1 MLTVINNFLSASEL
15 AHFRQ
20 TLDGANWRDGAL
32 SAGQLAAP
40 LKTNLQVDDTSTEA
54 RSLVTSLSA
63 RLSQHPLFISAALP
77 DKIYHPK
84 FNCYQNAGHYGQHID
99 SAIMRCADG
108 NNLRSDLSATVF
120 LSQAQDYEGGELC
133 VEIGGCLQEIK
144 LDAGDMILYPANCL
158 HEVKPVPKGQRLA
171 AFFWVQSL
179 IRSHQHRQQLFELDQ
194 SIQALTLKLGSGDE
208 EVRRLSALYHNLL
221 REWAYA

>member
-77 DKIYHPK
+77 DKLYPPK
-84 FNCYQNAGHYGQHID
+84 FNCYQNGGHYGQHID

>member
-1 MLTVINNFLSASEL
+1 MLTVINQFLSASEL
-15 AHFRQ
+15 AHFRK
-20 TLDGANWRDGAL
+20 TLDDANWQDGAR

-40 LKTNLQVDDTSTEA
+40 LKANLQLDECGAAA
-54 RSLVTSLSA
+54 RSLVNTLSA
-63 RLSQHPLFISAALP
+63 KLSQHPLFISAALP
-77 DKIYHPK
+77 DKIYPPK
-84 FNCYQNAGHYGQHID
+84 FNCYQNDGHYGQHID
-99 SAIMRCADG
+99 SAIMRLADG
-108 NNLRSDLSATVF
+108 SSLRSDLSATLF

-179 IRSHQHRQQLFELDQ
+179 IRSHQQRQQLFELDQ
-194 SIQALTLKLGSGDE
+194 SIQALTIKLGSDDE

>member
-20 TLDGANWRDGAL
+20 TLDGANWQDGAR

-40 LKTNLQVDDTSTEA
+40 LKTNLQLDDSSAEA
-54 RSLVTSLSA
+54 RDLMKILSA
-63 RLSQHPLFISAALP
+63 KLSQHPLFISAALP
-77 DKIYHPK
+77 DKIYPPK
-84 FNCYQNAGHYGQHID
+84 FNCYQNDGHYGQHID

-108 NNLRSDLSATVF
+108 SSLRSDLSATLF
-120 LSQAQDYEGGELC
+120 LSPAENYEGGELC

-144 LDAGDMILYPANCL
+144 LDAGDMIIYPANCL

-179 IRSHQHRQQLFELDQ
+179 IRSHQQRQQLFELDQ
-194 SIQALTLKLGSGDE
+194 SIQALTLKLGSDDD

>member
-77 DKIYHPK
+77 DKLYPPK
-84 FNCYQNAGHYGQHID
+84 FNCYQNGGHYGQHID

-108 NNLRSDLSATVF
+108 NSLRSDLSATLF

>member
-15 AHFRQ
+15 AHFHQ
-20 TLDGANWRDGAL
+20 TLDGANWQDGAR
-32 SAGQLAAP
+32 SAGQLSAP
-40 LKTNLQVDDTSTEA
+40 LKTNLQLDDSSAAA
-54 RSLVTSLSA
+54 RSLATNLSA
-63 RLSQHPLFISAALP
+63 KLSQHPLFISAALP
-77 DKIYHPK
+77 DKIYPPK
-84 FNCYQNAGHYGQHID
+84 FNCYQNNGHYGQHID

-108 NNLRSDLSATVF
+108 SSLRSDLSATLF
-120 LSQAQDYEGGELC
+120 LSPAENYEGGELC

-144 LDAGDMILYPANCL
+144 LDAGDMIIYPANCL

-179 IRSHQHRQQLFELDQ
+179 IRSHQQRQQLFELDQ
-194 SIQALTLKLGSGDE
+194 SIQALTLKLGSDDD

>member
-20 TLDGANWRDGAL
+20 TLDGANWQDGAR

-40 LKTNLQVDDTSTEA
+40 LKTNLQLDDSSAEA
-54 RSLVTSLSA
+54 RDLMKILSA
-63 RLSQHPLFISAALP
+63 KLSQHPLFISAALP
-77 DKIYHPK
+77 DKIYPPK
-84 FNCYQNAGHYGQHID
+84 FNCYQNHGHYGQHID

-108 NNLRSDLSATVF
+108 SSLRSDLSATLF
-120 LSQAQDYEGGELC
+120 LSPAENYEGGELC

-144 LDAGDMILYPANCL
+144 LDAGDMIIYPANCL

-179 IRSHQHRQQLFELDQ
+179 IRSHQQRQQLFELDQ
-194 SIQALTLKLGSGDE
+194 SIQALTLKLGSDDE

>member
-77 DKIYHPK
+77 DKIYPPK
-84 FNCYQNAGHYGQHID
+84 FNCYQNGGHYGQHID

-108 NNLRSDLSATVF
+108 NNLRSDLSATVV

-208 EVRRLSALYHNLL
+208 EVRRLSAL
-221 REWAYA
+221 

>member
-77 DKIYHPK
+77 DKIYPPK
-84 FNCYQNAGHYGQHID
+84 FNCYQNGGHYGQHID

>member
-1 MLTVINNFLSASEL
+1 MLTVISNFLSPSEV
-15 AHFRQ
+15 AYFRQ
-20 TLDGANWRDGAL
+20 TLEGANWQAGAL

-40 LKTNLQVDDTSTEA
+40 LKTNLQLDDTGA
-54 RSLVTSLSA
+54 AAQSLVNVLSGK
-63 RLSQHPLFISAALP
+63 LNQHPLFISAALP
-77 DKIYHPK
+77 DKIYPPK
-84 FNCYQNAGHYGQHID
+84 FNCYQNSGHYGQHID
-99 SAIMRCADG
+99 SAIMRCVDG
-108 NNLRSDLSATVF
+108 GSLRSDLSATLF

-158 HEVKPVPKGQRLA
+158 HEVKAVPKGQRLA

-179 IRSHQHRQQLFELDQ
+179 IRSHQQRQQLFELDQ
-194 SIQALTLKLGSGDE
+194 SIQALTIKLGNDDE

>member
-20 TLDGANWRDGAL
+20 TLDGANWQDGAR

-40 LKTNLQVDDTSTEA
+40 LKTNLQLDDSSAEA
-54 RSLVTSLSA
+54 RDLMKILSA
-63 RLSQHPLFISAALP
+63 KLSQHPLFISAALP
-77 DKIYHPK
+77 DKIYPPK
-84 FNCYQNAGHYGQHID
+84 FNCYQNHGHYGQHID

-108 NNLRSDLSATVF
+108 SSLRSDLSATLF
-120 LSQAQDYEGGELC
+120 LSQAEDYEGGELC

-144 LDAGDMILYPANCL
+144 LDAGDMIIYPANCL

-179 IRSHQHRQQLFELDQ
+179 IRSHQQRQQLFELDQ
-194 SIQALTLKLGSGDE
+194 SIQALTLKLGSDDD

>member
-1 MLTVINNFLSASEL
+1 MLTVIHRFLSASEL
-15 AHFRQ
+15 AHFRK
-20 TLDGANWRDGAL
+20 TLDGASWQDGAL
-32 SAGQLAAP
+32 SAGRLAAP
-40 LKTNLQVDDTSTEA
+40 LKANLQLDDSGVAA
-54 RSLVTSLSA
+54 RSLVNTLNA
-63 RLSQHPLFISAALP
+63 KLSQHPLFISAALP
-77 DKIYHPK
+77 DKIYPPK
-84 FNCYQNAGHYGQHID
+84 FNCYQSSGYYGQHID

-108 NNLRSDLSATVF
+108 SSLRSDLSATLF

-144 LDAGDMILYPANCL
+144 LDAGDMIIYPANCL

-179 IRSHQHRQQLFELDQ
+179 IRNHQRRQQLFELDQ
-194 SIQALTLKLGSGDE
+194 SIQALTIKLGSDDE